1 MLVTEEKP
9 IKEILGALEADKK
22 LFVVGCAG
30 CPEGW
35 ETGGPQKVAE
45 LADKLRAGG
54 KEVVGTTMIDFL
66 CNKALVGLRLGRCIE
81 ALKAADAVL
90 VVSCGIGVQATAAMV
105 DKPCHPAL
113 NTISSAGFQG
123 LWPSSERC
131 QQCGECV
138 LSLTGGICP
147 ITTCA
152 KSLLNGS
159 CGGSHE
165 GTCEVEKNRPCG
177 WFLIYER
184 LKALGKLDNYKKLQ
198 PVRNFGKM
206 DVPLKHRST
215 IRWALEAKE
224 F

>member
-1 MLVTEEKP
+1 MLVTEAKP
-9 IKEILGALEADKK
+9 IKEVLGALGADKK
-22 LFVVGCAG
+22 VFIVGCAG

-35 ETGGPQKVAE
+35 ETGGPEKLAE
-45 LADKLRAGG
+45 LAAQLAAGG
-54 KEVVGTTMIDFL
+54 KEVVGTMMIDFL
-66 CNKALVGLRLGRCIE
+66 CNKALVGLRLGRQVE
-81 ALKAADAVL
+81 ALKKADAVL
-90 VVSCGIGVQATAAMV
+90 VSSCGIGVQATAAMV
-105 DKPCHPAL
+105 DKPCHPVL

-123 LWPSSERC
+123 LWPSNERC

-138 LSLTGGICP
+138 LSYTGGICP

-165 GTCEVEKNRPCG
+165 GTCEVEKGRPCG
-177 WFLIYER
+177 WYLIYQR
-184 LKALGKLDNYKKLQ
+184 LKEQGRLDDYKKIQ
-198 PVRNFGKM
+198 AIRNFQKM
-206 DVPLKHRST
+206 DLPMKHRST